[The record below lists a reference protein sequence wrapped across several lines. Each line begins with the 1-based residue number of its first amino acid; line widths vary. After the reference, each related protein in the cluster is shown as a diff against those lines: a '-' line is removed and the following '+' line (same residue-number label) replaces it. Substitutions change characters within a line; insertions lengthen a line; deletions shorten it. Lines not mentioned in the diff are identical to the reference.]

1 MDWVVDSEVMRTH
14 TGKFTGRIGALRFLP
29 IGAAEARA
37 RLSGLQLNPRYAP
50 YVRNEIKACDAAL
63 RALEEIPHD
72 DPGIEDAVRQ
82 IQAQVE
88 RTIELAR
95 SRYQD
100 SGRMGPSSGRPDPM

>member
-1 MDWVVDSEVMRTH
+1 MHTH

-37 RLSGLQLNPRYAP
+37 RLSGLQLNPRLVP

-72 DPGIEDAVRQ
+72 EPGVEERVRQ
-82 IQAQVE
+82 VQEQVE

-95 SRYQD
+95 TRYRN
-100 SGRMGPSSGRPDPM
+100 SGRMGGPGVR